1 MRENGNGNGQAH
13 RRNLAMNGNLIV
25 VSAPSGGGKTSLVGA
40 VLAEDPEL
48 ALSTSFTTRA
58 PRPGEKNGRE
68 YHFVD
73 PATFEAMLERGEFL
87 ECAEVHGNRYGTSQK
102 WIEEMRAC
110 GKDVVLEI
118 DWQGAGQVRRLYPSA
133 TTVFILPP
141 SIAEL
146 ERRLRARAQD
156 SDAAIRHRLESAL
169 EEISHAVEFDYV
181 IINNIFEEARRD
193 LAAVVRAAR
202 LTFTLQIA
210 RNPGMLNLAGKT

>member
-1 MRENGNGNGQAH
+1 MT
-13 RRNLAMNGNLIV
+13 GNLFV
-25 VSAPSGGGKTSLVGA
+25 VSAPSGGGKTSLVSA

-48 ALSTSFTTRA
+48 VLSISFTTRA

-68 YHFVD
+68 YHFVS

-118 DWQGAGQVRRLYPSA
+118 DWQGAEQVRRHYPVA

-141 SIAEL
+141 SMAEL

-156 SDAAIRHRLESAL
+156 SDAVIRRRMENAV

-181 IINNIFEEARRD
+181 IINNVFEEARRD

-210 RNPGMLNLAGKT
+210 RNPGLLNVTGRT

>member
-1 MRENGNGNGQAH
+1 MS
-13 RRNLAMNGNLIV
+13 GNLIV
-25 VSAPSGGGKTSLVGA
+25 VSAPSGAGKSSLVNA

-48 ALSTSFTTRA
+48 VLSISFTTRT
-58 PRPGEKNGRE
+58 PRPGEQNGCE

-73 PATFEAMLERGEFL
+73 RTTFEAMLERGEFL

-118 DWQGAGQVRRLYPSA
+118 DWQGAEQVRRLYPSA
-133 TTVFILPP
+133 TTIFILPP

-156 SDAAIRHRLESAL
+156 SDAVIRRRLENAV
-169 EEISHAVEFDYV
+169 EEISHALEFDYV
-181 IINNIFEEARRD
+181 IINKVFEEARRD

-202 LTFTLQIA
+202 LTLTFQIA
-210 RNPGMLNLAGKT
+210 RNPGLLNVTGKT